1 VLQQKKTQKLS
12 STTTLAAAVA
22 VTDRHSRSI
31 QATSSLRALRLL
43 C

>member
-1 VLQQKKTQKLS
+1 
-12 STTTLAAAVA
+12 VA